1 MVITYILRSHRV
13 SDCTCWQGEAESQ
26 EGVRDGPEVVNDN
39 DRWQRVLAHTWLR
52 GDTGLWQ
59 ELQLRPH
66 KRLSLRGGG
75 WGDWGWDWHWHTCS
89 ALHWDLQ
96 ADQDSQREWQTTTW
110 YLKIRAFYNQKCFPK
125 MFWHSHYY
133 GEVKTDSV
141 AVQCLAQIAACD
153 LYSHFGFQLIGCPPA
168 HSRGERDRRWQDQ
181 EEWQTSH
188 LGRVWLIISATML
201 TIADLQLLDIQNVHI

>member
-89 ALHWDLQ
+89 ALTALRSPGWPRLSKRVANYHLISEDKSHLQ
-96 ADQDSQREWQTTTW
+96 S
-110 YLKIRAFYNQKCFPK
+110 KCFPR
-125 MFWHSHYY
+125 
-133 GEVKTDSV
+133 
-141 AVQCLAQIAACD
+141 
-153 LYSHFGFQLIGCPPA
+153 YSDTVTTM
-168 HSRGERDRRWQDQ
+168 ERWRLTAWL
-181 EEWQTSH
+181 TS
-188 LGRVWLIISATML
+188 A
-201 TIADLQLLDIQNVHI
+201 